1 MASSKVAGVLDR
13 LQSADLNVFP
23 YRCVVM
29 RNRNAS
35 CLRCA
40 AACTT
45 GAISVTA
52 DEVVVDPELCVGCG
66 TCATVCPTCALEAR
80 HPNDATFATEALAAM
95 EANDGRAV
103 VVCDRMWEANEGSID
118 PAKAARVTCLGRVE
132 EAAVAELAAAGARS
146 VTLVHGACADCPRN
160 AAVETYGLVCETAN
174 LLLET
179 WGSDVRVELKGK
191 LPSSLRLEQPLA
203 APDPLAYDPE
213 RRSSLAQAG
222 QLAGQAVAAGF
233 AADDEVEEEPASKA
247 VARYMKVMNDG
258 TLPHFVPDRR
268 ERLLDS
274 LAALGEP
281 ADVALDTRLWGRVTI
296 DPEPC
301 RTCYMCTTF
310 CPTGALARFKE
321 DDEHVGVEHTPA
333 DCVKCRCCTDV
344 CPTGALTLH
353 EDVMAREVMAGGV
366 VEKTYLKPVTDGRGG
381 PHSMYGALKKFV
393 RCDQFY
399 ER

>member
-1 MASSKVAGVLDR
+1 MGVLDK

-35 CLRCA
+35 CMRCA
-40 AACTT
+40 AACTS

-52 DEVVVDPELCVGCG
+52 DELTVDPDLCVGCG

-80 HPNDATFATEALAAM
+80 HPNDATFAESALSALGV
-95 EANDGRAV
+95 NDDAAV
-103 VVCDRMWEANEGSID
+103 VVCDRMWEANEGLID

-132 EAAVAELAAAGARS
+132 ESVIVELAAAGAKS
-146 VTLVHGACADCPRN
+146 VSLVHGDCANCPRN
-160 AAVETYGLVCETAN
+160 VGVETYTLVCETAN

-179 WGSDVRVELKGK
+179 WGSPVRAELKAK
-191 LPSSLRLEQPLA
+191 LPTSVRAA
-203 APDPLAYDPE
+203 APAPAAAPALGYDPS
-213 RRSSLAQAG
+213 RRSAFAQAG
-222 QLAGQAVAAGF
+222 QLGAEAVAAGMREGDGED
-233 AADDEVEEEPASKA
+233 AEPQKKT
-247 VARYMKVMNDG
+247 VAKYLKVMNDG

-268 ERLLDS
+268 ERLLDG
-274 LAALGEP
+274 LAQLGEP
-281 ADVALDTRLWGRVTI
+281 ADVALDTRLWGRVVI
-296 DPEPC
+296 EPS
-301 RTCYMCTTF
+301 TCKTCFMCATF
-310 CPTGALARFKE
+310 CPTGAISRFAESKE
-321 DDEHVGVEHTPA
+321 LIGVEHTPA
-333 DCVKCRCCTDV
+333 DCVKCRCCEDV

-353 EDVMAREVMAGGV
+353 EDVMAREVVAGNV
-366 VEKTYLKPVTDGRGG
+366 VERFYLPPITDGRGG